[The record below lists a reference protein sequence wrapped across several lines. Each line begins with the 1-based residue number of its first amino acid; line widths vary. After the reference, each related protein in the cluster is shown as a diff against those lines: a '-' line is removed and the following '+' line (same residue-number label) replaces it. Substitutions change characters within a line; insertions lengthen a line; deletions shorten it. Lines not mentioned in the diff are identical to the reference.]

1 MPIIVFEKFGIFEVL
16 HSHCYQRSDI
26 FIYLS
31 IVPCRK
37 DSREEIFNYPSCV
50 RRGEKGSKV
59 GERWPFP
66 AIDPTVERLILIRT
80 YPDRETFLIDFPDT
94 IINDK

>member
-1 MPIIVFEKFGIFEVL
+1 MKCCIRIAINAPINL
-16 HSHCYQRSDI
+16 
-26 FIYLS
+26 FIYRLYRVEK
-31 IVPCRK
+31 IRERK
-37 DSREEIFNYPSCV
+37 FLIIPRAFA
-50 RRGEKGSKV
+50 GGKKGSKV